1 MILGPIVG
9 IDVAGV
15 VAEVAE
21 DSTSPFK
28 VGDEVFG
35 TCKGSLAD
43 RVRVS
48 SASLGRKPKSL
59 SFVQAA
65 AMPTTYVTSLQALR
79 GSILTIFAPRYFSI
93 QEKAFAIRRK
103 HHCMPMRRPR
113 QVVA

>member
-1 MILGPIVG
+1 MLGEIVG

-15 VAEVAE
+15 VTEVAE

-35 TCKGSLAD
+35 TAMGSLAD

-48 SASLGRKPKSL
+48 SANLGHKPKSV

-65 AMPTTYVTSLQALR
+65 AMPITYLTSLQALR
-79 GSILTIFAPRYFSI
+79 GLIMNIYSSQNIVYRGDDTLLPQATN
-93 QEKAFAIRRK
+93 IRTFLSSYPS
-103 HHCMPMRRPR
+103 HT
-113 QVVA
+113 

>member
-1 MILGPIVG
+1 MGPIVG

-15 VAEVAE
+15 VTEVAA

-35 TCKGSLAD
+35 TCRGSLAN
-43 RVRVS
+43 RVVVS
-48 SASLGRKPKSL
+48 STSLGRKPKSL

-79 GSILTIFAPRYFSI
+79 GFTFSRHNI
-93 QEKAFAIRRK
+93 VPFKKKTAFAINQN
-103 HHCMPMRRPR
+103 HI
-113 QVVA
+113 